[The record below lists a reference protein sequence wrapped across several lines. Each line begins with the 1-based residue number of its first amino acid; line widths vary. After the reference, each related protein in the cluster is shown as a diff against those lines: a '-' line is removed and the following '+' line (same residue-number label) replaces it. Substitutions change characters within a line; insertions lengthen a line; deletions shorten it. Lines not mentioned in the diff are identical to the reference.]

1 MSRSLLVVVNPISG
15 TISKERAVRQV
26 VDSLKKGGY
35 DVKIYH
41 TTGPG
46 DAIRIAR
53 QAASEGYYGV
63 VACGGDGTVN
73 EVGTGLL
80 GTNTALGIIPMGSG
94 NGLAR
99 HLQIPLDPRSAA
111 RVIRKDKV
119 LDCDCGSV
127 NGKPFFCTF
136 GVGFDA
142 DVSHNF
148 AHRRGRGL
156 VNYLKS
162 IVDTFQTHKPAT
174 YNLLSSNGELVTEK
188 AFLVA
193 CANASQYGNNAYI
206 APGASIRDGKL
217 DVTIVHPGTPLQ
229 SLRLGAELI
238 AGLLYNNN
246 SIDSYRTDFL
256 AIGCPHAGSVKV
268 HLDGEPITMRPPL
281 EVRCLAGRIK
291 IFVPTRTTRF
301 IPIITP
307 IYCNTRNA
315 LLAIGSIFDY
325 PPHSFL

>member
-1 MSRSLLVVVNPISG
+1 MSRRLLVVVNPISG
-15 TISKERAVRQV
+15 TASKDKAVRQV
-26 VDSLKKGGY
+26 VKSLTKGGF
-35 DVKIYH
+35 DVEVYH
-41 TTGPG
+41 TKGPG
-46 DAIRIAR
+46 DATVIAR
-53 QAASEGYYGV
+53 QAAAEGFHGV

-94 NGLAR
+94 NGLAL
-99 HLQIPLDPRSAA
+99 HLDIPLDSRSAA
-111 RVIRKDKV
+111 RVIRKNKV
-119 LDCDCGSV
+119 EDCDCGSV

-148 AHRRGRGL
+148 ARRHGRGL

-162 IVDTFQTHKPAT
+162 IVDTYQTYQPAT
-174 YNLLSSNGELVTEK
+174 YNLASRQGNVITEK

-206 APGASIRDGKL
+206 APGASVRDGKL
-217 DVTIVHPGTPLQ
+217 DVTIIHPGTPLQ
-229 SLRLGAELI
+229 SLRMGAELI

-256 AIGCPHAGSVKV
+256 AIGCPHAGAIKA
-268 HLDGEPITMRPPL
+268 HLDGEPVTLRPPL

-291 IFVPTRTTRF
+291 VFVPTVTTRF

-315 LLAIGSIFDY
+315 ILAIGRLFD
-325 PPHSFL
+325 